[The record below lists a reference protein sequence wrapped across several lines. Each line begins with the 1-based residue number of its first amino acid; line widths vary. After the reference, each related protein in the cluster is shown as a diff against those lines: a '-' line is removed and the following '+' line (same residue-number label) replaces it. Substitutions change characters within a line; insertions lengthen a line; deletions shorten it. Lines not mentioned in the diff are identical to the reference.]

1 MPIRSSPNED
11 ARPYLSNQH
20 SSCLVEMD
28 FLVGLFHI
36 SIIIIF
42 NSGFIFLAYDNAC
55 ENSLAYAPKAILVN
69 LFM

>member
-1 MPIRSSPNED
+1 M
-11 ARPYLSNQH
+11 
-20 SSCLVEMD
+20 EMD

-42 NSGFIFLAYDNAC
+42 NSGFFIFLAYDNAC
-55 ENSLAYAPKAILVN
+55 ESSLAYAPKAIPVN